1 MTYLADRVKDT
12 STTTGT
18 GTITVSGT
26 PADTFVAF
34 GTAYAVGDIVPYVI
48 AHQSA
53 NEWEVG
59 QGILATATTISRDAG
74 KVQAGSSG
82 VGVLVNFSAG
92 TKDIFVN
99 LSATDAT
106 TISLS
111 LALQLYGNY

>member
-1 MTYLADRVKDT
+1 MYLADRVKDT

-26 PADTFVAF
+26 AASTFVAF
-34 GTAYAVGDIVPYVI
+34 GTAYAVGDVVPYVI

-59 QGILATATTISRDAG
+59 QGVLLTSTTISRIAD

-82 VGVLVNFSAG
+82 AGVLVNFAAG
-92 TKDIFVN
+92 TKDVFVN
-99 LSATDAT
+99 LSANDAAT
-106 TISLS
+106 VGQT
-111 LALQLYGNY
+111 LALNLYGNY